1 LEERVV
7 SRPGLRELIGRAM
20 VDEQFREELIENPAA
35 VLVDFDLEAHEQA
48 AIVKAATQSR
58 DRPKREQARTFQTA
72 MMKRWAT

>member
-1 LEERVV
+1 V

-20 VDEQFREELIENPAA
+20 VDEQFREALIEDPAA
-35 VLVDFDLEAHEQA
+35 VLVDFDLEAQERA

-58 DRPKREQARTFQTA
+58 HCPKREQARAFQTA